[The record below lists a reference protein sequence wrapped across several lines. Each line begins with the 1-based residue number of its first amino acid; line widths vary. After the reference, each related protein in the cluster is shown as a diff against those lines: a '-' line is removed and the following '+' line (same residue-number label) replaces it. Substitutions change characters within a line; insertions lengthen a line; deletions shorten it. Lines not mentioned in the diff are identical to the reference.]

1 MDLADRRG
9 RHRHRVEL
17 EEQPLDRLAEAL
29 LDHLRRLLVRE
40 RRDVVLEAAELGDDV
55 RRQDVRPHREEL
67 AELDERRAELVEHL
81 P

>member
-1 MDLADRRG
+1 MDLADRGG

-17 EEQPLDRLAEAL
+17 AEQPLDRLAEAL
-29 LDHLRRLLVRE
+29 LDHLLSLLVGE

-55 RRQDVRPHREEL
+55 RRQDVRTHREEL
-67 AELDERRAELVEHL
+67 AELDEGRAELVEHL